1 MEPLIVNAL
10 IYVLELEQNKIY
22 VGITYNLNLRYAQHL
37 TGRGAKWTR
46 LYKPQRILEVIVDDV
61 SLKKENEITQKY
73 METFGK
79 DNVRGGSYCR
89 VTNEIANLSS

>member
-37 TGRGAKWTR
+37 SGRGAKWTR
-46 LYKPQRILEVIVDDV
+46 LHKPQRILEVVVDDV
-61 SLKKENEITQKY
+61 SLNKENEVTKKY

-89 VTNEIANLSS
+89 VANEISNLSS